1 MKQPI
6 ENIIFMDIETVSQY
20 ETYNEAPE
28 SIQYIWSK
36 KYEKSEYL
44 NSIPLDIAY
53 KEKAAIFAEYGK
65 IICISI
71 GIYDRERNEYRIK
84 SFYGKDEKIL
94 LESFRSFTLSL
105 KRKYVFCGHNI
116 KEFDIPYICRRF
128 LIHQLS
134 IPSLLDFQDKKP
146 WEVEMIDTMQ
156 LWRFGD
162 FKNYTSLETLTTIFN
177 IPTPKDDIDGSQ
189 VGQVYWGE
197 GNLDRI
203 VRYCQNDVIAVIQL
217 YLSFQQMNLI
227 TQEQIK
233 IMN

>member
-20 ETYNEAPE
+20 ETYNEASE